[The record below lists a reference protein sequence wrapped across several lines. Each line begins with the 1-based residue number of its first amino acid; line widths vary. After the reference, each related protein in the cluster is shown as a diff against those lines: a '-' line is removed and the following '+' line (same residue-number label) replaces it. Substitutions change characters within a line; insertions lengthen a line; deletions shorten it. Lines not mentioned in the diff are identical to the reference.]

1 MQGNYFSISNSIF
14 DYELSKS
21 EFYVYS
27 YLSKCAGKDRKCFPS
42 RNTIGKHCNNMSL
55 ATVDKSIASLIDKGL
70 IIKTA
75 RYSVDTS
82 KHNQNSNLYEILK
95 I

>member
-14 DYELSKS
+14 DYGLSKS

-27 YLSKCAGKDRKCFPS
+27 YLSKCAGRDRKCFPS
-42 RNTIGKHCNNMSL
+42 RSTIGKHCNNMSM
-55 ATVDKSIASLIDKGL
+55 ATVDKAISNLIDKGL

-75 RYSVDTS
+75 RYSADVS
-82 KHNQNSNLYEILK
+82 KHNQSSNLYEIIK